1 MDSRD
6 ATARQPSDLDDYLFD
21 LRGYLI
27 LRNAIEPEL
36 ITRLNEAFDGFPA
49 ELDPWGW
56 WGNVQR
62 SDDGDNAKGYELQN
76 IVEAGPPFEAL
87 IDHPSWIAY
96 MRRYAGEVDSYVE
109 GLFIDE
115 CFASIRRSGGYFYLH
130 SGGYQGAMRG
140 QFRYLNGVFRCGQVN
155 ALMALTDVGPGDG
168 GTMVVPGSH
177 KSNFAH
183 PQSIGRNPMPMDDV
197 EGAIEVHL
205 NAGDV
210 LLFCDGITHGG
221 SSRTNPDGERR
232 VVIYRYGPSWAA
244 TRHGYRYSE
253 ELLGR
258 VTGPRRTILEPVR
271 PRHPGEA
278 RAVRDEEPTD

>member
-1 MDSRD
+1 M

-27 LRNAIEPEL
+27 LRDAIDPDL
-36 ITRLNEAFDGFPA
+36 VRRLNESFDEFPQDL
-49 ELDPWGW
+49 ESWGW
-56 WGNVQR
+56 WGNTQR
-62 SDDGDNAKGYELQN
+62 SDSEGDNAKGYELQN
-76 IVEAGPPFEAL
+76 VVEAGAPFEEL
-87 IDHPSWIAY
+87 IDHPSWIDY

-130 SGGYQGAMRG
+130 SGGYHGAIRG
-140 QFRYLNGVFRCGQVN
+140 QYRYVNGVFRCGQVN
-155 ALMALTDVGPGDG
+155 ALMALTDIGPGDG
-168 GTMVVPGSH
+168 GTMVIPGSH

-183 PQSIGRNPMPMDDV
+183 PDSIGRAAKPMDDI

-232 VVIYRYGPSWAA
+232 VVIYRYGASWAA
-244 TRHGYRYSE
+244 TRHGYQYSPD
-253 ELLGR
+253 LLDR
-258 VTGPRRTILEPVR
+258 LTPERRRILEPVKPRR
-271 PRHPGEA
+271 PEP
-278 RAVRDEEPTD
+278 RADPADRAEG